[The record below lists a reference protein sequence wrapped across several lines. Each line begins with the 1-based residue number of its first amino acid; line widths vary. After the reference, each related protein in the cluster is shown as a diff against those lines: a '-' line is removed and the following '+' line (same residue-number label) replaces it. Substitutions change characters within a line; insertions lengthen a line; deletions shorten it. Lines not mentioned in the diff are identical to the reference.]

1 MLKSNHNQI
10 IFKSHHIQI
19 IFTASD
25 YDKLILKKLE
35 LIHEVKSPADS
46 TNAYELLTSN
56 RGQRLMLSL
65 FSYKISI
72 KDTY

>member
-25 YDKLILKKLE
+25 YDKLIFKRLE
-35 LIHEVKSPADS
+35 LMRDINRPAD
-46 TNAYELLTSN
+46 
-56 RGQRLMLSL
+56 
-65 FSYKISI
+65 
-72 KDTY
+72 